1 MKQTILCVDDEPVQ
15 RRLLANFLRKHDY
28 QVFEAASGED
38 ALKELA
44 LHPCNLV
51 LSDMKM
57 GKMSGKD
64 LFLKLQEHSQNQPFI
79 LITAFGNID
88 QAVEMIQ
95 LGVADYISKPVNL
108 NELHMKIER
117 IFEQDHLKKE
127 NENLRNELLHL
138 QTGTQI
144 LTRNRD
150 MLLIL
155 EKVAKLAKTDVPL
168 LILGESGTGKELVA
182 RSLHEFST
190 HRKGPFIPVNC
201 AALNPG
207 VLESELF
214 GHERGAFTGASAS
227 KTGRI
232 EMANDGTLF
241 LDEIGDVPLEI
252 QVKLLRVLQE
262 QEIERVGGTRRIPV
276 NFRLVTATHR
286 NLEQA
291 ISEERFREDF
301 YYRINVV
308 SVHLPPLRDR
318 PEDIPLLVKYFSEQ
332 FARRYHIEFEGIAP
346 EAMEQ
351 MQKYSFPGNIRELM
365 NIVQRN
371 LVLSGTGM
379 LRQFDL
385 PHSDRPVSSRQWLQ
399 DMPDLPLPEA
409 LEQVEKELI
418 QRALN
423 LASGVQTKA
432 AEILGITERNL
443 RYKLKK

>member
-1 MKQTILCVDDEPVQ
+1 
-15 RRLLANFLRKHDY
+15 
-28 QVFEAASGED
+28 
-38 ALKELA
+38 
-44 LHPCNLV
+44 
-51 LSDMKM
+51 
-57 GKMSGKD
+57 
-64 LFLKLQEHSQNQPFI
+64 
-79 LITAFGNID
+79 
-88 QAVEMIQ
+88 
-95 LGVADYISKPVNL
+95 
-108 NELHMKIER
+108 MKIER
-117 IFEQDHLKKE
+117 LFEQDHLKKE

-168 LILGESGTGKELVA
+168 LVLGESGTGKELVA
-182 RSLHEFST
+182 RSLHEFSSR
-190 HRKGPFIPVNC
+190 RKGPFVPVNC

-214 GHERGAFTGASAS
+214 GHERGAFTGASTS

-232 EMANDGTLF
+232 EMANNGTLF

-291 ISEERFREDF
+291 IEEERFREDF

-308 SVHLPPLRDR
+308 SVNLPPLRDR
-318 PEDIPLLVKYFSEQ
+318 PEDIPLLVKFFSEQ
-332 FARRYHIEFEGIAP
+332 FARRYHIDFHGITP

-351 MQKYSFPGNIRELM
+351 IQKYAFPGNIRELM

-371 LVLSGTGM
+371 LVLSGTGTIH
-379 LRQFDL
+379 QFDL
-385 PHSDRPVSSRQWLQ
+385 PGTSRPVSARQWLQ
-399 DMPDLPLPEA
+399 EMPDLPLPEA

-432 AEILGITERNL
+432 ANILGITERNL
-443 RYKLKK
+443 RYKLKRREPARKN